1 MYRKEKVN
9 SQMTTVIINRADLEI
24 LGRKENTKNE
34 SLIILERIPDLKS

>member
-9 SQMTTVIINRADLEI
+9 SQMTVIINRADLEI